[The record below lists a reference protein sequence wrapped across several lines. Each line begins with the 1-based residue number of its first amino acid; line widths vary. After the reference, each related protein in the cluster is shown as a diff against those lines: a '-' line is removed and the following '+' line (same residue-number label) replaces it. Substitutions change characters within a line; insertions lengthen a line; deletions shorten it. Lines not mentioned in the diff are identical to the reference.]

1 MLTAEALAAEALA
14 ASSARQYLQPMKTL
28 SRGPVRAALVLVA
41 AIVVLAAGPWRVTAQ
56 GGAEPAV
63 SDRGPIPAIIG
74 MELTAAVELA
84 RQTSG
89 DWEYDPGSR
98 HVFAEDAEI
107 DYPLVLSDAEWQR
120 LLDPEA
126 YRILRQKGTERA
138 FSHPLN
144 DNEQP
149 GVYYSRATGQP
160 LFSSSDK
167 FDSRTGWPSFTRP
180 INPDAIVYIEDNSL
194 FSRRIEVVDSLSGSH
209 LGHVFPDGPAPTYQ
223 RYCING
229 EALVFVP
236 DGGEPPPIRTGS

>member
-1 MLTAEALAAEALA
+1 MN
-14 ASSARQYLQPMKTL
+14 ML
-28 SRGPVRAALVLVA
+28 SRGPVRAALILVA
-41 AIVVLAAGPWRVTAQ
+41 AVIVLAAGPWRVTAQ
-56 GGAEPAV
+56 GDAEPAAA
-63 SDRGPIPAIIG
+63 DRGSLPAILG
-74 MELTAAVELA
+74 MEIGDAVELA
-84 RQTSG
+84 RRTPD
-89 DWEYDPGSR
+89 DWDYDPGER
-98 HVFAEDAEI
+98 YVFAEDVDI
-107 DYPLVLSDAEWQR
+107 DYPLVLSEAEWR
-120 LLDPEA
+120 RVLEPTA
-126 YRILRQKGTERA
+126 HSILREKGTERA

-144 DNEQP
+144 DNVQS
-149 GVYYSRATGQP
+149 GVYYSRATGQA

-236 DGGEPPPIRTGS
+236 DGGEPPPIRTGP